1 MCVLCAHSNLLK
13 RELELDSAKTNNK
26 SNFAKLSNKFGD
38 LTRKL
43 EEETAIALNE
53 YKRSKH
59 ADQVKHEEELMQA
72 RGLSGTKLVSD
83 EHHAGEIIL
92 YCLCDFLLSMHCFVC
107 MQNTHRM
114 LSDILGSPPLR
125 NSKYTCGVCG
135 QM

>member
-26 SNFAKLSNKFGD
+26 DNLAKLSKKFGD

-43 EEETAIALNE
+43 EEETSIALNE
-53 YKRSKH
+53 YERSKH
-59 ADQVKHEEELMQA
+59 ADQVKHEEELLQA
-72 RGLSGTKLVSD
+72 RGLSGIKLVSD

-92 YCLCDFLLSMHCFVC
+92 YCALFYCHMHCFVC
-107 MQNTHRM
+107 MQNTQRM
-114 LSDILGSPPLR
+114 LSDILGSLPLR